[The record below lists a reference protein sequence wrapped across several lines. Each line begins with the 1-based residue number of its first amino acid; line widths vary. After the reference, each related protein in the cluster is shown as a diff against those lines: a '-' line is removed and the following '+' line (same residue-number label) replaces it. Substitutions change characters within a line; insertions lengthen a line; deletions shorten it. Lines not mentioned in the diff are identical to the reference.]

1 MTAPR
6 QAFIGAGSNLG
17 DRAATLCAAV
27 KRLAAEPGVTAVETS
42 SIYETDPLGVVD
54 QPLFLNLVIGLET
67 TLTPEQL
74 LEAALRVEQEFGR
87 VRVERWGPRTLDLD
101 LLAFEDEERASAS
114 LQLPHPRMLQRR
126 FVVVPLLELLR
137 RPRFRRACWASLNSS
152 LGMTNAEGRVRRL
165 QGSQVET

>member
-17 DRAATLCAAV
+17 DRAATLRAAV
-27 KRLAAEPGVTAVETS
+27 ERLGTEPAITAVETS
-42 SIYETDPLGVVD
+42 SVYETDPVGLVN

-74 LEAALRVEQEFGR
+74 LETLLRIEHEFGR

-101 LLAFEDEERASAS
+101 LLAFEGEERASTT
-114 LQLPHPRMLQRR
+114 LQLPHPRMLDRR
-126 FVVVPLLELLR
+126 FVTVPLLELLH
-137 RPRFRRACWASLNSS
+137 RPRFQHRYWDKLRTTLAAPKGEGQVRCIRRA
-152 LGMTNAEGRVRRL
+152 
-165 QGSQVET
+165 QVET